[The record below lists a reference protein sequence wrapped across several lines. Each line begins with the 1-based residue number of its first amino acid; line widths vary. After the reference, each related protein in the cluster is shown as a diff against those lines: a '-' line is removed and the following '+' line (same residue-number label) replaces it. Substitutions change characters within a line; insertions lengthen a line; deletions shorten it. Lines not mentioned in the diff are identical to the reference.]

1 MRLKGSYIVLAPK
14 VEPYLIDSWGIWKI
28 GKFCV
33 LKGAVN
39 LWCSAQRDSLKEE
52 CSRSIF
58 HIWLLS
64 PFTFSIVPPSN
75 NVTSWKLSKEGFM
88 SGRNSTEGKHLVDV
102 IFHFSKFHK
111 AICRS
116 VDCEDLFWKTG
127 RFYHICQGGKTQ
139 ISHFS
144 TLDGSEILRFSLT
157 QNWHFVNILELNI
170 EFEKCL
176 VFKKNSPAK
185 QKEIKH
191 HRLFCERNYPKVVI
205 YSER

>member
-1 MRLKGSYIVLAPK
+1 MYWHRKWNHLQLAH
-14 VEPYLIDSWGIWKI
+14 VEF

-127 RFYHICQGGKTQ
+127 RFYHICWRGKTQ

-144 TLDGSEILRFSLT
+144 TLDGSELIFCQYFGTKYWVWKMPCLQIKFSSQTDGNEKITGIL
-157 QNWHFVNILELNI
+157 LEEMI
-170 EFEKCL
+170 
-176 VFKKNSPAK
+176 
-185 QKEIKH
+185 QKW
-191 HRLFCERNYPKVVI
+191 LFTHKDN
-205 YSER
+205 

>member
-14 VEPYLIDSWGIWKI
+14 VEPSLIGSWGIWKI

-127 RFYHICQGGKTQ
+127 RFYHICRRGKTQ

-144 TLDGSEILRFSLT
+144 TLDGSELIFCQYFGTKYWVWKMPCLQKKILQPNRWKRK
-157 QNWHFVNILELNI
+157 NHRHFTG
-170 EFEKCL
+170 
-176 VFKKNSPAK
+176 
-185 QKEIKH
+185 
-191 HRLFCERNYPKVVI
+191 RNDPKVVI
-205 YSER
+205 YSQR

>member
-64 PFTFSIVPPSN
+64 SFTFSIVSPSN

-127 RFYHICQGGKTQ
+127 RFYHICRRGKNTNLTFFDFRWVR
-139 ISHFS
+139 I
-144 TLDGSEILRFSLT
+144 DILSIFWNKILSLK
-157 QNWHFVNILELNI
+157 NALSS
-170 EFEKCL
+170 
-176 VFKKNSPAK
+176 KKNSPAK
-185 QKEIKH
+185 QMETKKSQAFYWKKWSKSGYLLIKKIK
-191 HRLFCERNYPKVVI
+191 P
-205 YSER
+205 